1 MYIED
6 FIDYVKS
13 EKRYSEYTVVS
24 YITDLN
30 QFIRFLHKEY
40 QISDPKIIKFKIIR
54 NWITSMIDSNLK
66 PSTVKRKISTLKT
79 YFKFLLIN
87 KYIDFNPTLKI
98 VSPKSS
104 KKLPVFVEKDKMD
117 KLFDSNFFEDHF
129 EGKRD
134 RLIIELF
141 YLTGIRL
148 SELINIQ
155 LLDVDFTNSQIKVLG
170 KRNKE
175 RMIPITH
182 QTLKII
188 SNFISCFQIKKYL
201 FCEENGKRLYHKKV
215 YRIVNKYLEK
225 ISSLQK
231 KSPHILRHTFAT
243 HMLNNGA
250 DINAIKEILGHAN
263 LSATQIYTHNSI
275 KKLKNVHKQAHPKA

>member
-30 QFIRFLHKEY
+30 QFFRFLNKEY

-54 NWITSMIDSNLK
+54 NWITSMLDSNLK

-87 KYIDFNPTLKI
+87 RHIDLNPTLKI

-117 KLFDSNFFEDHF
+117 ILFDNNFFEDHF
-129 EGKRD
+129 EGKRN

-155 LLDVDFTNSQIKVLG
+155 LIDIDFTNSQIKVLG

-188 SNFISCFQIKKYL
+188 SNFISCYQIKKYL
-201 FCEENGKRLYHKKV
+201 FCEENGNRLYPKKV

>member
-13 EKRYSEYTVVS
+13 EKRYSKYTVVS

-30 QFIRFLHKEY
+30 QFFRFLHKEY

-54 NWITSMIDSNLK
+54 NWITLMLDSNLK
-66 PSTVKRKISTLKT
+66 PSTVKRKISSLKT

-87 KYIDFNPTLKI
+87 KYIDLNPTLKI

-117 KLFDSNFFEDHF
+117 NLFDSNFFEDHF
-129 EGKRD
+129 EGKRN

-188 SNFISCFQIKKYL
+188 SNFISCYQIKKYL
-201 FCEENGKRLYHKKV
+201 FCEENGNRLYPKKV

>member
-13 EKRYSEYTVVS
+13 EKRYSKYTVVS

-30 QFIRFLHKEY
+30 QFFLFLDKEY

-54 NWITSMIDSNLK
+54 NWITSMLDSNLK

-87 KYIDFNPTLKI
+87 KYIDLNPTLKI

-117 KLFDSNFFEDHF
+117 NLFDSNFFEDHF
-129 EGKRD
+129 EGKRN

-188 SNFISCFQIKKYL
+188 SNFISCYQIKKYL
-201 FCEENGKRLYHKKV
+201 FCEENGNRLYPKKV

>member
-30 QFIRFLHKEY
+30 QFFRFLHKEY
-40 QISDPKIIKFKIIR
+40 QISDPKIIKFNIIR
-54 NWITSMIDSNLK
+54 NWITSMLDSNLK

-87 KYIDFNPTLKI
+87 KYIDLNPTLKI

-117 KLFDSNFFEDHF
+117 NLFDSNFFEDHF
-129 EGKRD
+129 EGKRN

-141 YLTGIRL
+141 YLTGVRL

-155 LLDVDFTNSQIKVLG
+155 LLDLDFTNSQIKVLG

-182 QTLKII
+182 QTLKTI
-188 SNFISCFQIKKYL
+188 SNFISCYQIKKYL

-215 YRIVNKYLEK
+215 YRIVKKYLEK

>member
-54 NWITSMIDSNLK
+54 NWITSMLDSNLK

-87 KYIDFNPTLKI
+87 KYIDLNPTLKI

-117 KLFDSNFFEDHF
+117 NLFDSNFFEDHF

-188 SNFISCFQIKKYL
+188 SDFISFYQIKKYL
-201 FCEENGKRLYHKKV
+201 FCEENGKRLYPKKV

>member
-30 QFIRFLHKEY
+30 QFFRFLNKEY

-54 NWITSMIDSNLK
+54 NWITSMLDSNLK

-87 KYIDFNPTLKI
+87 RHIDLNPTLKI

-117 KLFDSNFFEDHF
+117 ILFDNNFFEDHF
-129 EGKRD
+129 EGKRN

-155 LLDVDFTNSQIKVLG
+155 LIDVDFTNSQIKVLG

-188 SNFISCFQIKKYL
+188 SNFISCYQIKKYL
-201 FCEENGKRLYHKKV
+201 FCEENGNRLYPKKV